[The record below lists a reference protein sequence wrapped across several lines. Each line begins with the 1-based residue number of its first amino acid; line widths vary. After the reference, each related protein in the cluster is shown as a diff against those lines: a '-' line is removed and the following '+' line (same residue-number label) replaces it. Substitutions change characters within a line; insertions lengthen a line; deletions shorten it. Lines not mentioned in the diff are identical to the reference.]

1 MSEDQKEFIRD
12 QVKQVL
18 LKEVA
23 ASKIW
28 GKIPPV
34 QATFQM
40 EIGNLISLLFTFH
53 YYSVHVKRR
62 RRKRRRSRRKTNKT
76 CFWQYLFSALVI
88 QQLIPL
94 LKKIL
99 TKALFPITTLL
110 LCCLMT

>member
-28 GKIPPV
+28 GKIPSV

-62 RRKRRRSRRKTNKT
+62 RRKRRSRRKTNKT
-76 CFWQYLFSALVI
+76 CFWWYLLSAFV
-88 QQLIPL
+88 
-94 LKKIL
+94 
-99 TKALFPITTLL
+99 
-110 LCCLMT
+110 

>member
-28 GKIPPV
+28 GKIPAV

-40 EIGNLISLLFTFH
+40 EIGNLISLLLTFH
-53 YYSVHVKRR
+53 NYSVHVNRR
-62 RRKRRRSRRKTNKT
+62 RRRSRRKTNKT
-76 CFWQYLFSALVI
+76 CFWWYLLSAFV
-88 QQLIPL
+88 
-94 LKKIL
+94 
-99 TKALFPITTLL
+99 
-110 LCCLMT
+110 